1 MISRIHYVEKEKFGA
16 VCLVCYNLCVGG
28 KEYNVYAYI
37 CIDYFWKNIQEV
49 GMVAFSRG
57 KEVARETE
65 VRDLFVH

>member
-1 MISRIHYVEKEKFGA
+1 MLQFVW
-16 VCLVCYNLCVGG
+16 GG

-57 KEVARETE
+57 KEVAQETE
-65 VRDLFVH
+65 ETYLFTKYPFLPFELVQRICIIF